1 MRTTRVLV
9 LLPLVAIACGP
20 AAIEHTGYPEGD
32 NSPWN
37 KNKKV
42 QLDERYEAKVDG
54 TVSYPKRERARWYAV
69 DLPADGKMTATVSI
83 DPRVPGADVGVE
95 ILDAGFN
102 VVSKDVDD
110 ELQPK
115 KERVADNVG
124 GGKAYIHIYTLKR
137 PDEAD
142 YTLRLKFAP
151 SLSAVTTKPEVGP
164 TDDIANLPELPLVP
178 PMDPKRRTGGPVRPH
193 ETPVKPEVKPKE
205 VKGVGGSIVEFG
217 TKEGKVRLIIN
228 KGSEQGVE
236 AGWRGFILSAKTKSK
251 IEGSEF
257 TVTKV
262 KATESEALVGV
273 GMDIVQQNRGV
284 MLIKPAE

>member
-9 LLPLVAIACGP
+9 LLPIVAACGP
-20 AAIEHTGYPEGD
+20 AAIEHSGYPEGE
-32 NSPWN
+32 SQPWN

-54 TVSYPKRERARWYAV
+54 TVSYPKRERARWYAIE
-69 DLPADGKMTATVSI
+69 LPADGKMTATVSI

-102 VVSKDVDD
+102 LVSKDVDD

-115 KERVADNVG
+115 KERVADNVT

-142 YTLRLKFAP
+142 YTLRVKFAP
-151 SLSAVTTKPEVGP
+151 SLTAAPVKAEVGP
-164 TDDIANLPELPLVP
+164 TDDIANLPDLALVP
-178 PMDPKRRTGGPVRPH
+178 PVDPKRRTGPPRPH
-193 ETPVKPEVKPKE
+193 TPELPKPERPKP
-205 VKGVGGSIVEFG
+205 VTGVSATIVEFG
-217 TKEGKVRLIIN
+217 SKEGKVRIIIN
-228 KGSEQGVE
+228 KGSEQGVD
-236 AGWRGFILSAKTKSK
+236 AGWKGFIVSAKTKGK
-251 IEGSEF
+251 IENSEF
-257 TVTKV
+257 TVSKV

-273 GMDIVQQNRGV
+273 TMDIVQQNRGV
-284 MLIKPAE
+284 TLLKPPE

>member
-9 LLPLVAIACGP
+9 LVPLFAIACGP
-20 AAIEHTGYPEGD
+20 AAIEHSGYPDGE
-32 NSPWN
+32 NQPWN

-54 TVSYPKRERARWYAV
+54 TASYPKRERAKWYAI
-69 DLPADGKMTATVSI
+69 DLPSEGKMTATLSI
-83 DPRVPGADVGVE
+83 DPRVPGADLGME

-115 KERVADNVG
+115 KERVADNVT

-142 YTLRLKFAP
+142 YTLRVKFAP
-151 SLSAVTTKPEVGP
+151 SLTAVPTKPDVGP
-164 TDDIANLPELPLVP
+164 TEEIANLPDLPLVP
-178 PMDPKRRTGGPVRPH
+178 PVDPKKRPPRPPRH
-193 ETPVKPEVKPKE
+193 EETKPEPKPKE
-205 VKGVGGSIVEFG
+205 VKGVAATIVEFG
-217 TKEGKVRLIIN
+217 TKEGKVRIVIN
-228 KGSEQGVE
+228 KGSEQGVD
-236 AGWRGFILSAKTKSK
+236 AGWRGFILSAKTKAK
-251 IEGSEF
+251 IENSEF
-257 TVTKV
+257 TVSKV

-284 MLIKPAE
+284 MLLKPAE